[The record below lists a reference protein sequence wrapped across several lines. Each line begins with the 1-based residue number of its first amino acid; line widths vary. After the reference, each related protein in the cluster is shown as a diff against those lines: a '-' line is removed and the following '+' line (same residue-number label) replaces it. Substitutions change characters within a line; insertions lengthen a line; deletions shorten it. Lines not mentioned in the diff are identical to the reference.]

1 MSPRYLEDYT
11 AGELIISQP
20 FKLSRLNLLSFAQ
33 FYDAQPIHID
43 EKFASK
49 SGPFDD
55 IIASGFQTVAIAFKL
70 FIDLGFCGGD
80 VALGGPGMDSVRW
93 LSPVFPGNTLTNYIN
108 VAKIRKSNS
117 KPDRG
122 ILSLNHVLKNQNNV
136 TVLTFTTA
144 SMIRCRETR
153 S

>member
-11 AGELIISQP
+11 AGERIVSQT
-20 FKLSRLNLLSFAQ
+20 FRLSRSDLLSFAHV
-33 FYDAQPIHID
+33 YDAQPIHID
-43 EKFASK
+43 EKFAST

-55 IIASGFQTVAIAFKL
+55 IIASGFQTIAIAFKL

-93 LSPVFPGNTLTNYIN
+93 LTPVFPGDTLTNYIN
-108 VAKIRKSNS
+108 VAKIRNSHS

-122 ILSLNHVLKNQNNV
+122 ILSLNHDLKNQNNL

-144 SMIRCRETR
+144 SIIRCRET
-153 S
+153 SF

>member
-20 FKLSRLNLLSFAQ
+20 FRLSRSDLLDFAHL
-33 FYDAQPIHID
+33 YDAQPIHID

-70 FIDLGFCGGD
+70 FIDLGFCEGD
-80 VALGGPGMDSVRW
+80 VALGGPGLDSVRW
-93 LSPVFPGNTLTNYIN
+93 LTPVFPGDTLKNYIK
-108 VAKIRKSNS
+108 VAKIRNSHS

-122 ILSLNHVLKNQNNV
+122 ILNLNDDLKNQNNL
-136 TVLTFTTA
+136 TVLTFRTA
-144 SMIRCRETR
+144 SMIRC
-153 S
+153 